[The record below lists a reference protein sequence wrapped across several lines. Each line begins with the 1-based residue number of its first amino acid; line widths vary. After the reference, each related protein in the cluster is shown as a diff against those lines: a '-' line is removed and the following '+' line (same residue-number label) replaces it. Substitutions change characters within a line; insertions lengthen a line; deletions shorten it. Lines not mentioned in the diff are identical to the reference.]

1 MGLFN
6 LMSVIRLI
14 EGGEFE
20 DYVRQ
25 SLDAYPIMMENTP
38 PETQK
43 TWIENMKKAQ
53 AEPGPIHYYGVFRGS
68 KMVGGARYHD
78 FDLNVHGATVKAG
91 GIANV
96 FVDLLHKKEHVAKE
110 LMEHFHSHY
119 LAKGAP
125 MASLYPFRPDFYRQ
139 MGYGYGRKLNQY
151 KVKPG
156 DLPKG
161 DKTGVDYLTTADT
174 EKTAECYNRY
184 AQATHG
190 MVFKPEAAVA
200 RLIQRNKVIG
210 YRRGD
215 RIEALATIKFDK
227 VRGDNPL
234 LQNIT
239 VNYLV
244 YNNPEALQ
252 AILAFLGSQ
261 LDQVDRIVFETHD
274 DDLHFLPTDPR
285 DGDTSMYYTC
295 WETNRQALGV
305 MYRVIDVRR
314 LFEALKCYNFNNESL
329 NLKLTIR
336 DSFLPVNQCS
346 TLIQF
351 KDGEAKI
358 LDHGSDDVEATM
370 NVEFFS
376 SLIMGVV
383 DFHTLWTYRLATV
396 SSDDKVGILD
406 RLFHSREKPVTMEE
420 F

>member
-1 MGLFN
+1 
-6 LMSVIRLI
+6 MSVIRLI

-20 DYVRQ
+20 EYIRQ
-25 SLDAYPIMMENTP
+25 SLDAYPVMMENTP

-43 TWIENMKKAQ
+43 AWIENMKKTQ
-53 AEPGPIHYYGVFRGS
+53 VESGPIHYYGVFRGS

-78 FDLNVHGATVKAG
+78 FDLNIHGAIVKAG

-125 MASLYPFRPDFYRQ
+125 ITSLYPFRTDFYLQ

-161 DKTGVDYLTTADT
+161 DKTGVDYLTIADAKKT
-174 EKTAECYNRY
+174 EECYNRY

-190 MVFKPEAAVA
+190 MVLKPEAAVT

-210 YRRGD
+210 YRRDD
-215 RIEALATIKFDK
+215 RIEALAVIKFDK

-244 YNNPEALQ
+244 YNNPEALK

-261 LDQVDRIVFETHD
+261 IDQVDRIVFETHD

-285 DGDTSMYYTC
+285 DGDPSMYYTC
-295 WETNRQALGV
+295 WETNRQALGI
-305 MYRVIDVRR
+305 MYRVLDVRR
-314 LFEALKCYNFNNESL
+314 LFDALTRYNFNNESL
-329 NLKLTIR
+329 HLKLTIK
-336 DSFLPVNQCS
+336 DSFLSVNQGS

-351 KDGEAKI
+351 KGGEAKI
-358 LDHGSDDVEATM
+358 LDHGRHDVEVKM

-383 DFHTLWTYRLATV
+383 DFHTLWNYRLAAV

-406 RLFHSREKPVTMEE
+406 RLFNSREKPVTMEE